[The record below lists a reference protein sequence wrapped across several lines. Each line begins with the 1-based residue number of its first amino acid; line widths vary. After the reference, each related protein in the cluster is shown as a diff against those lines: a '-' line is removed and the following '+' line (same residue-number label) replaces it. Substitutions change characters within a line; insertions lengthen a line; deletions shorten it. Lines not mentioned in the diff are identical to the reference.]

1 MASPSSPSKS
11 VRSAILMALAGVI
24 SIGISP
30 GTLAIVISSTSANL
44 ADLMGLGTPVATEV
58 RHAGDLSSP
67 DKAEVSYSGLLS
79 DGLSLLQAALDETLP
94 DTASSPAQAAI
105 NGLSPNLGS
114 LSNASFSSF
123 GTPS

>member
-67 DKAEVSYSGLLS
+67 RDKAEVSYSGLLS

-114 LSNASFSSF
+114 LS
-123 GTPS
+123 